1 MTNLPP
7 IPCVVVVQVPEAF
20 QNLIDSVERTL
31 KHAIEEEEKVPIE
44 QVTNFAE
51 VCTVRSP

>member
-1 MTNLPP
+1 M
-7 IPCVVVVQVPEAF
+7 QVPEAF
-20 QNLIDSVERTL
+20 QNLIDGVERTL

-51 VCTVRSP
+51 VCTVTLI

>member
-1 MTNLPP
+1 M
-7 IPCVVVVQVPEAF
+7 CGQVPEAF
-20 QNLIDSVERTL
+20 QTLIDGVERTM

-51 VCTVRSP
+51 VCTVLKFQILVL